1 MKIGRTARA
10 AALAV
15 VLAASVLA
23 VMTHAA
29 EARSF
34 AWKVS
39 RAGQTVY
46 IVGSVHMLSK
56 DYYPLPPALDTVYKE
71 SDLLVEEA
79 DLGEMLSAD
88 GQMSMLTRGM
98 LPDDQSLEKVISP
111 ATYAD
116 VSKRLQAAGMPMEPF
131 SRLKPWAIALMLL
144 GLEWQRAG
152 FDPNLGLDKHFY
164 DRAQSDGKPVQGLET
179 AEFQIS
185 RFDEMTY
192 EQQDRMLRETL
203 KEADTEQT
211 SVRTLA
217 DAWRAGDAPA
227 VERIVL
233 QDLKSDPQMY
243 QRLLIDRNRN
253 WMPKIEALF
262 SRSGRSLVIVGA
274 AHVVGPDGLL
284 AMLKT
289 RGYAIEQMP

>member
-1 MKIGRTARA
+1 MRTGRTTRA
-10 AALAV
+10 AAFVALIAV
-15 VLAASVLA
+15 VFAAA
-23 VMTHAA
+23 AHAA

-39 RAGQTVY
+39 RGAQTVY

-56 DYYPLPPALDTVYKE
+56 DYYPLAPALETVYKD

-79 DLGEMLSAD
+79 DLGEMLSID
-88 GQMSMLTRGM
+88 GQMSLLSRGT
-98 LPDDQSLEKVISP
+98 LPEGQSLEKVISP

-116 VSKRLQAAGMPMEPF
+116 VAKRLQAVGMPIEPL

-144 GLEWQRAG
+144 GVEWQRAG

-164 DRAQSDGKPVQGLET
+164 DRAQSDGKAVQGLET
-179 AEFQIS
+179 AEYQIS

-192 EQQDRMLRETL
+192 DQQDRMLRDTL

-211 SVRTLA
+211 SVKTLA

-243 QRLLIDRNRN
+243 QRLLIDRNKN

-262 SRSGRSLVIVGA
+262 SRAGRSLVIVGA

-284 AMLKT
+284 AMLRNK
-289 RGYAIEQMP
+289 GYTVEQQ